1 MMFTL
6 HKFLRVAC
14 HVIAQIVEAEL
25 VICSVSDV
33 GVISGASLG
42 GVRLMLID
50 AVNGQSEEVIQRAH
64 PFRVT
69 LCQII
74 VDGHDMHSAA
84 SEGVKINRQGGN
96 EGLSLTGSHLRNL
109 PLMKDDAAYNLHIVM
124 HHVPS
129 HHVSARHP
137 AVAITH
143 TVTINNDVVVFCRK
157 LPVKRSSRR
166 LHHLVLLEQTRSLFH
181 HSKRLRLNLIQ
192 SLLNLVQHHLLMLV
206 YLLIYKVLLVQ
217 IHVRITLDLSL
228 QLSNLRLFLR
238 NIILYVFLK
247 LKSLM
252 TKTINIQQLNLLIS
266 IKCLT
271 QQRLQRLVVT
281 CGFISK

>member
-1 MMFTL
+1 
-6 HKFLRVAC
+6 
-14 HVIAQIVEAEL
+14 
-25 VICSVSDV
+25 
-33 GVISGASLG
+33 
-42 GVRLMLID
+42 
-50 AVNGQSEEVIQRAH
+50 
-64 PFRVT
+64 
-69 LCQII
+69 
-74 VDGHDMHSAA
+74 
-84 SEGVKINRQGGN
+84 
-96 EGLSLTGSHLRNL
+96 
-109 PLMKDDAAYNLHIVM
+109 MKDDAAYNLHIVM

-166 LHHLVLLEQTRSLFH
+166 LYHLVLLEQTRSLFH

-192 SLLNLVQHHLLMLV
+192 NLLNLVQHHLLMLV